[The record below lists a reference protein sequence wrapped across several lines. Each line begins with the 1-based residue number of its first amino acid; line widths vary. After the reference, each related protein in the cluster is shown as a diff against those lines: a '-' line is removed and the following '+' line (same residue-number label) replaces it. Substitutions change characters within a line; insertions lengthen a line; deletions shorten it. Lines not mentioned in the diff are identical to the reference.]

1 VWVSGTIVLNGEQ
14 PFSSFAA
21 WIKILPF
28 WLFPAFLLMFASN
41 AYFKVWRNSSFK
53 DYFFLILAIIIG
65 SLFSLAFIL
74 MSTPNGNNFIIV
86 NQILLFDFFTLLGI
100 TGIRTLYHL
109 FREWSIYNPNPNNN
123 TPTRRNILVYGAGQ
137 HGGLYL
143 RNHYLNYADRL
154 GESFIVGFVDDNP
167 ALQDKYTF
175 GLPVLGGITD
185 IERIALQFN
194 INEIILSTSISSEH
208 IFLLKQLTIKLNI
221 TLLEW
226 RAHTV
231 SI

>member
-1 VWVSGTIVLNGEQ
+1 
-14 PFSSFAA
+14 
-21 WIKILPF
+21 
-28 WLFPAFLLMFASN
+28 
-41 AYFKVWRNSSFK
+41 
-53 DYFFLILAIIIG
+53 
-65 SLFSLAFIL
+65 
-74 MSTPNGNNFIIV
+74 
-86 NQILLFDFFTLLGI
+86 
-100 TGIRTLYHL
+100 
-109 FREWSIYNPNPNNN
+109 
-123 TPTRRNILVYGAGQ
+123 VYGAGQ

-154 GESFIVGFVDDNP
+154 GESFIAGFIDDNP

-185 IERIALQFN
+185 LEKIVLKLN

-208 IFLLKQLTIKLNI
+208 LCLLKQLTIKLNI

-226 RAHTV
+226 RAHTI